1 MSGEVED
8 SVQEKPDRDNPKAI
22 EEANRSQ
29 SCKNSEEHD
38 FRHELLAT
46 RHHGEQRVQCCD
58 DSKYDGIE

>member
-29 SCKNSEEHD
+29 S
-38 FRHELLAT
+38 
-46 RHHGEQRVQCCD
+46 
-58 DSKYDGIE
+58 